1 MWEYNVYEY
10 RLNGK
15 DRIKIM
21 CLYKHPKM
29 NIRAD
34 FVPQFKT
41 VLRDKFYLDTC
52 IADPLIIVGDFN
64 IDFNN
69 KDYEYIRQSFQD
81 ELGLRPLFENKM
93 TFEYV
98 NKSGSN
104 YVHGFS
110 QLDWCFTN
118 LSQNHWNIHG
128 LVYESWYTDHLP
140 IMLEVEKIN

>member
-1 MWEYNVYEY
+1 
-10 RLNGK
+10 
-15 DRIKIM
+15 
-21 CLYKHPKM
+21 M